1 MVETAVRPHKATKI
15 DPRDRQQLAESP
27 VPWRR
32 VAAMFA
38 PHRTQLALVTTV
50 IVASSVIGL
59 AQPFLIKALID
70 TALPTY
76 DRQLLM
82 LLCAGL
88 VGVAAVT
95 GALGVAQTWIAT
107 LIGQRVMHTLRTDV
121 FRHVQSQS
129 LDFFKR
135 TRSGEI
141 QSRMTNDIAGMRN
154 VITNSATSIASNLT
168 TVVATAVAM
177 VLLDWRLS
185 LLTAAVLPP
194 AVWSTRRVARI
205 RKVLA
210 GQRQRRL
217 AELQSQVDESLSI
230 HGVQLTKTLGISERK
245 LADYTA
251 SSRELIDLDVRAE
264 LAGRWRM
271 MTMQIVFAA
280 IPAAVYLAAGFPRL
294 FPSLTLGTVVAFTGL
309 QMTVFKPI
317 LSLLNMGAQ
326 WVASMALLSRI
337 FGYLDLETRV
347 PAPTHPHPV
356 EATEVRGEV
365 RFEDVRFQFPD
376 GESPVLDDINLT
388 IPAGSSLGV
397 AGETGSG
404 KSTLASLLVRLA
416 DPSHGRVTIDGID
429 VRTISATDLSHV
441 VGLVSQETYLLHDTV
456 RASLQLAKPDASDEE
471 LWESLESAQIAQTV
485 RSLPAQLDTVVGSRG
500 QRFSGGER
508 QRLSI
513 ARTLL
518 RDPPVLVLDEA
529 TSALDNDTERELQG
543 ALARLTRGRTTLTI
557 AHRLTTLADA
567 DEVVILEGGR
577 VVERGTH
584 DSLLEFGGRYAALAL
599 THQMSNG
606 SDDAGTPQGYV
617 GRHSNGAQDHDHVLA
632 DDQSQK

>member
-230 HGVQLTKTLGISERK
+230 HGVQLTKILGISERK

-388 IPAGSSLGV
+388 IPAGSS
-397 AGETGSG
+397 S
-404 KSTLASLLVRLA
+404 ASPAR
-416 DPSHGRVTIDGID
+416 P
-429 VRTISATDLSHV
+429 
-441 VGLVSQETYLLHDTV
+441 V
-456 RASLQLAKPDASDEE
+456 RASPPWPPSSSAWPTPATVASPSMGSTSGRFPRQTSPTWWAWSARRRTSCTTRCVPTCNWPNQTPAMRSCGRAWSRHRSPRPSGHFLPNSTRWWARAVSASPEE
-471 LWESLESAQIAQTV
+471 KGSDCRSRGPSFETPRSSCSTRRPAPSTMTPNANCRVPWRDSL
-485 RSLPAQLDTVVGSRG
+485 VVGR
-500 QRFSGGER
+500 R
-508 QRLSI
+508 
-513 ARTLL
+513 
-518 RDPPVLVLDEA
+518 
-529 TSALDNDTERELQG
+529 
-543 ALARLTRGRTTLTI
+543 
-557 AHRLTTLADA
+557 
-567 DEVVILEGGR
+567 
-577 VVERGTH
+577 
-584 DSLLEFGGRYAALAL
+584 
-599 THQMSNG
+599 
-606 SDDAGTPQGYV
+606 
-617 GRHSNGAQDHDHVLA
+617 
-632 DDQSQK
+632 